1 MPTRF
6 ASRLLCSA
14 FVFALAAACGGD
26 KPAGDTPAGGTGTPP
41 AADVDPNVLTITA
54 RDYAYDAPA
63 EVPAGL
69 TTIRLVNQGPSLHHV
84 QLVKLDDGKTLKDFL
99 EALKGDAFPTSPRPA
114 GGNAPPEADSTTT
127 LIQTLE
133 PGTYAMICFIPAADG
148 MPHLMKG
155 MSRELKVVPATGA
168 RAKEPIPDL
177 SVTLLDYDFRFSQPL
192 ATGRHLIRVEN
203 AGQQPHEIAIIRL
216 EPGRKVMDFYQWA
229 MKPAGPPPGRVYG
242 GVSGIMPSEH
252 VFIDVDLPAGTY
264 ALMCFLPDAKD
275 GKSHVEHGMA
285 KETAVPS

>member
-1 MPTRF
+1 MPIRF
-6 ASRLLCSA
+6 ASLVCCTVTLLG
-14 FVFALAAACGGD
+14 ACGGEKPPD
-26 KPAGDTPAGGTGTPP
+26 EAPAGQPATPPP

-84 QLVKLDDGKTLKDFL
+84 QLVKLADGKTLKEFL
-99 EALKGDAFPTSPRPA
+99 EALKGEAFPTWATPA

-127 LIQTLE
+127 VMQTLE
-133 PGTYAMICFIPAADG
+133 PGTYAMICFIPGADG
-148 MPHLMKG
+148 KPHVMKG
-155 MSRELKVVPATGA
+155 MSRELRVVAATGPQ
-168 RAKEPIPDL
+168 AKEPRTDL

-192 ATGRHLIRVEN
+192 AAGKHRIRVEN
-203 AGQQPHEIAIIRL
+203 AGPQPHEIAIIRL
-216 EPGRKVMDFYQWA
+216 EPGKKVADFYRWA
-229 MKPAGPPPGRVYG
+229 MKPAGPPPGRVFG

-252 VFIDVDLPAGTY
+252 VIIDVDLPVGNY

-275 GKSHVEHGMA
+275 GKPHVEHGMA
-285 KETAVPS
+285 KEAAVPS